1 MAAADVGVL
10 VVRRRVVAAILD
22 VVVLVHGHGR
32 QLGGAH
38 GLMVVSSGGTLG
50 AGVGRHS
57 LAGLPCITLFFRY
70 EFQYFVGRC
79 SVKYVDDG
87 KESDAEDAMT

>member
-57 LAGLPCITLFFRY
+57 LALHHPLLQVRVPVFCR
-70 EFQYFVGRC
+70 QV
-79 SVKYVDDG
+79 
-87 KESDAEDAMT
+87 